1 MKLSSLN
8 FIETVAP
15 MSLRLFLKRQA
26 KRIFGILLF
35 ATSMYLILSLISW
48 NPYDPSINNY
58 NDNAI
63 TNLLGASGAII
74 SDFMLQFLGLGS
86 FVLITLLLFLSLNF
100 ILQNQKII
108 GLPRYFRYPAFFI
121 LWLLILSSIDITNSG
136 LFKSTVNWIYLVGA
150 GGLIGDMLNQSVQDN
165 ILSNMTIISEN
176 HYKKFIFFVSVI
188 LLILIH
194 YLNRLIIK
202 YKTNRQQKL
211 LENDS
216 MHQRVTVK
224 NERKIIILLLSFIR
238 KIFDLFNSLRSL
250 PFLQKNDDVSFE
262 EIRDTLDSAKND
274 EHIVIGESFESH
286 EEPISFDLPSK
297 KKIKTKRT
305 RSKTTDI
312 RKDNFD
318 LFENNNSYSLPSI
331 ALLRANHQDDYSA
344 KVSQTELQEK
354 AEELKNVLL
363 EYKVSGEII
372 NIKPGPVVTLFEIE
386 PSIGTRS
393 SRVISLAEDIAMAMK
408 AISARVAVIPGRN
421 LIGIEL
427 PMADRSTVY
436 LSEIIKSEEF
446 ENTNHRLAIALGKNI
461 GGQPIVVDLASMP
474 HLLIAGTTGSGKSV
488 GINTMILSLLYKYSP
503 DDCKLIMIDPKMLEL
518 SVYEGIPHLLTP
530 VVTEPKKAV
539 VALKWIVKEMEK
551 RYKNMSKIGVR
562 NLDGYNKKIER
573 EGGVIKNKVQIG
585 YDETTGRP
593 NYHNEEITLK
603 KMPYIVV
610 IVDEMADLMAVAGK
624 EIEHSV
630 ARLAAMARA
639 AGIHLIMATQ
649 RPSTDVITGTIK
661 ANFPTRI
668 SFQVSSKIDSRVILN
683 ESGAEQLLGKG
694 DMLYMADGGRIN
706 RIHGAFVDDNE
717 VSDIVNYLKKQAKP
731 EYIEEII
738 KDPEESQT
746 NSDGE
751 SHIEP
756 QLYEQAVNVIL
767 SDQKASTS
775 LLQRRLR
782 IGYNKA
788 ADIIDKME
796 KDGIISEAD
805 HVGRREILLNEQNF
819 DNIR

>member
-8 FIETVAP
+8 FIESIAP
-15 MSLRLFLKRQA
+15 ISLRIFLKRQA
-26 KRIFGILLF
+26 KRILGILIF
-35 ATSMYLILSLISW
+35 AISIYLTTSLISW

-58 NDNAI
+58 NDNVV
-63 TNLLGASGAII
+63 TNLLGSSGAII
-74 SDFMLQFLGLGS
+74 SDLMLQFLGLGS
-86 FVLITLLLFLSLNF
+86 FILIALLLFLSLSL
-100 ILQNQKII
+100 IMQSQKVF
-108 GLPRYFRYPAFFI
+108 GLPRYFRYPTYFV

-150 GGLIGDMLNQSVQDN
+150 GGLIGDLLNQSIQNN
-165 ILSNMTIISEN
+165 ILSKINVISES
-176 HYKKFIFFVSVI
+176 HYKKLIFFISVI
-188 LLILIH
+188 LLASIHHLNKLLI
-194 YLNRLIIK
+194 K
-202 YKTNRQQKL
+202 FKTKRQQKL
-211 LENDS
+211 IESDS
-216 MHQRVTVK
+216 MHQRLAVRRINPLGFLLRYALNLLSNLFRFIKTLSFFEK
-224 NERKIIILLLSFIR
+224 NE
-238 KIFDLFNSLRSL
+238 
-250 PFLQKNDDVSFE
+250 DVSFE
-262 EIRDTLDSAKND
+262 EIRDTLENTKAN
-274 EHIVIGESFESH
+274 ENIIIGESIASQDQ
-286 EEPISFDLPSK
+286 PIGFDLPSK
-297 KKIKTKRT
+297 TKPKTRRT
-305 RSKTTDI
+305 KSKAPDI
-312 RKDNFD
+312 TKDNFD
-318 LFENNNSYSLPSI
+318 LFENNNSYILPSVN
-331 ALLRANHQDDYSA
+331 LLRPNSYSDYSK
-344 KVSQTELQEK
+344 KVSQSELDAK

-393 SRVISLAEDIAMAMK
+393 NRVIGLAEDIAMAMK

-427 PMADRSTVY
+427 PMAERSTVY
-436 LSEIIKSEEF
+436 LSEIIQSEEF
-446 ENTNHRLAIALGKNI
+446 ENSNHKLAIALGKNI
-461 GGQPIVVDLASMP
+461 GGQPVVVDLASMP

-503 DDCKLIMIDPKMLEL
+503 EDCKMIMIDPKMLEL

-562 NLDGYNKKIER
+562 NLEGYNKKIER
-573 EGGVIKNKVQIG
+573 EGGKIVNKVQIG
-585 YDETTGRP
+585 YDEITGKP

-603 KMPYIVV
+603 KMPFIVV

-731 EYIEEII
+731 QYLEEII
-738 KDPEESQT
+738 RDPEESQM

-756 QLYEQAVNVIL
+756 QLFEQAVNVIL

-796 KDGIISEAD
+796 KEGIISEAD

-819 DNIR
+819 DNFS

>member
-1 MKLSSLN
+1 
-8 FIETVAP
+8 
-15 MSLRLFLKRQA
+15 
-26 KRIFGILLF
+26 
-35 ATSMYLILSLISW
+35 
-48 NPYDPSINNY
+48 
-58 NDNAI
+58 
-63 TNLLGASGAII
+63 
-74 SDFMLQFLGLGS
+74 
-86 FVLITLLLFLSLNF
+86 
-100 ILQNQKII
+100 
-108 GLPRYFRYPAFFI
+108 
-121 LWLLILSSIDITNSG
+121 
-136 LFKSTVNWIYLVGA
+136 
-150 GGLIGDMLNQSVQDN
+150 
-165 ILSNMTIISEN
+165 
-176 HYKKFIFFVSVI
+176 
-188 LLILIH
+188 
-194 YLNRLIIK
+194 
-202 YKTNRQQKL
+202 
-211 LENDS
+211 
-216 MHQRVTVK
+216 
-224 NERKIIILLLSFIR
+224 
-238 KIFDLFNSLRSL
+238 
-250 PFLQKNDDVSFE
+250 
-262 EIRDTLDSAKND
+262 
-274 EHIVIGESFESH
+274 
-286 EEPISFDLPSK
+286 
-297 KKIKTKRT
+297 
-305 RSKTTDI
+305 
-312 RKDNFD
+312 
-318 LFENNNSYSLPSI
+318 
-331 ALLRANHQDDYSA
+331 
-344 KVSQTELQEK
+344 VSQTELDAK

-393 SRVISLAEDIAMAMK
+393 NRVISLAEDIAMAMK
-408 AISARVAVIPGRN
+408 AVSARVAVIPGRN

-427 PMADRSTVY
+427 PMAERSTVY
-436 LSEIIKSEEF
+436 LSEIIQSEEF
-446 ENTNHRLAIALGKNI
+446 EKTNHKLAIALGKNI
-461 GGQPIVVDLASMP
+461 GGQPVVVDLASMP

-503 DDCKLIMIDPKMLEL
+503 EDCKLIMIDPKMLEL

-562 NLDGYNKKIER
+562 NLEGYNKKIER
-573 EGGVIKNKVQIG
+573 EGGIITNKVQIG
-585 YDETTGRP
+585 YDDVTGKP

-603 KMPYIVV
+603 KMPFIVV

-731 EYIEEII
+731 QYLEEII
-738 KDPEESQT
+738 RDPEESQI
-746 NSDGE
+746 NSDGDN
-751 SHIEP
+751 HIEP
-756 QLYEQAVNVIL
+756 QLFEQAVNVIL

-796 KDGIISEAD
+796 KEGIISEAD

-819 DNIR
+819 DNFS

>member
-1 MKLSSLN
+1 
-8 FIETVAP
+8 
-15 MSLRLFLKRQA
+15 
-26 KRIFGILLF
+26 
-35 ATSMYLILSLISW
+35 
-48 NPYDPSINNY
+48 
-58 NDNAI
+58 
-63 TNLLGASGAII
+63 
-74 SDFMLQFLGLGS
+74 
-86 FVLITLLLFLSLNF
+86 
-100 ILQNQKII
+100 
-108 GLPRYFRYPAFFI
+108 
-121 LWLLILSSIDITNSG
+121 
-136 LFKSTVNWIYLVGA
+136 
-150 GGLIGDMLNQSVQDN
+150 
-165 ILSNMTIISEN
+165 
-176 HYKKFIFFVSVI
+176 
-188 LLILIH
+188 
-194 YLNRLIIK
+194 
-202 YKTNRQQKL
+202 
-211 LENDS
+211 
-216 MHQRVTVK
+216 MHQRIAVRRSNPINFIMK
-224 NERKIIILLLSFIR
+224 LILNLLSNVFRYI
-238 KIFDLFNSLRSL
+238 KSLS
-250 PFLQKNDDVSFE
+250 FLQKNEDVSFE
-262 EIRDTLDSAKND
+262 EIRDTLENTKNN
-274 EHIVIGESFESH
+274 ENIIIGESIASQDQ
-286 EEPISFDLPSK
+286 PIGFDLPTK
-297 KKIKTKRT
+297 TKPKTKRT
-305 RSKTTDI
+305 KSKAQDI
-312 RKDNFD
+312 TKDNFD
-318 LFENNNSYSLPSI
+318 LFESNNSYILPSVN
-331 ALLRANHQDDYSA
+331 LLRPNSYSDYSK
-344 KVSQTELQEK
+344 KVSQAELDAK

-393 SRVISLAEDIAMAMK
+393 NRVISLAEDIAMAMK
-408 AISARVAVIPGRN
+408 AVSARVAVIPGRN

-427 PMADRSTVY
+427 PMAERSTVY
-436 LSEIIKSEEF
+436 LSEIIQSEEF
-446 ENTNHRLAIALGKNI
+446 ENTNHKLAIALGKNI
-461 GGQPIVVDLASMP
+461 GGQPVVVDLASMP

-503 DDCKLIMIDPKMLEL
+503 EDCKLIMIDPKMLEL

-562 NLDGYNKKIER
+562 NLEGYNKKIER
-573 EGGVIKNKVQIG
+573 EGGKIVNKVQIG
-585 YDETTGRP
+585 YDETTGKP

-603 KMPYIVV
+603 KMPFIVV
-610 IVDEMADLMAVAGK
+610 VVDEMADLMAVAGK

-731 EYIEEII
+731 QYLEEII
-738 KDPEESQT
+738 RDPEESQT

-756 QLYEQAVNVIL
+756 QLFEQAVNVIL

-796 KDGIISEAD
+796 KEGIISEAD
-805 HVGRREILLNEQNF
+805 HVGKAR
-819 DNIR
+819 NIVE

>member
-8 FIETVAP
+8 FIESVAP
-15 MSLRLFLKRQA
+15 INLRLFLKKQA
-26 KRIFGILLF
+26 KRIFGILIF
-35 ATSMYLILSLISW
+35 TSCIYLITSLISW

-58 NDNAI
+58 NDNAV
-63 TNLLGASGAII
+63 TNLLGAGGAII

-86 FVLITLLLFLSLNF
+86 FILITLLLLLSVNL
-100 ILQNQKII
+100 ILQNQKMI
-108 GLPRYFRYPAFFI
+108 GIPRYIRYPTFFI
-121 LWLLILSSIDITNSG
+121 LWILILSSIDITNSG
-136 LFKSTVNWIYLVGA
+136 LFRSTVNWIYLVGA
-150 GGLIGDMLNQSVQDN
+150 GGLIGDLLNQSIQNN
-165 ILSNMTIISEN
+165 ILSKIVALSED
-176 HYKKFIFFVSVI
+176 HYKKFIFFISVV
-188 LLILIH
+188 LLASMY
-194 YLNRLIIK
+194 YLNKLIIK
-202 YKTNRQQKL
+202 FKYKRQQKL
-211 LENDS
+211 IESDS
-216 MHQRVTVK
+216 MHQRLAIK
-224 NERKIIILLLSFIR
+224 EDRRLINILNFFI
-238 KIFDLFNSLRSL
+238 KMLMDLFNAIKSL

-262 EIRDTLDSAKND
+262 DIRDNFDSIKTN
-274 EHIVIGESFESH
+274 EHIIIGESFESD
-286 EEPISFDLPSK
+286 EKPMNFDLPSK
-297 KKIKTKRT
+297 SKTKPK
-305 RSKTTDI
+305 RSRPKTPDI
-312 RKDNFD
+312 RKDNLD
-318 LFENNNSYSLPSI
+318 LFESNNSYVLPSI
-331 ALLRANHQDDYSA
+331 NLLKTNNQTDYNK
-344 KVSQTELQEK
+344 KVSQSELEVK

-427 PMADRSTVY
+427 PMEERSTVY
-436 LSEIIKSEEF
+436 LSEIIKSVEF
-446 ENTNHRLAIALGKNI
+446 ENTNHKLAIALGKNI
-461 GGQPIVVDLASMP
+461 GGQPVVVDLASMP

-503 DDCKLIMIDPKMLEL
+503 EECKMIMIDPKMLEL

-551 RYKNMSKIGVR
+551 RYKNMSKLGVR
-562 NLDGYNKKIER
+562 NLEGYNKYIAR
-573 EGGVIKNKVQIG
+573 EGGTVNIKRQIG
-585 YDETTGRP
+585 YDETTGKP
-593 NYHNEEITLK
+593 NYHNEEITLQ
-603 KMPYIVV
+603 KMPFIVV

-731 EYIEEII
+731 QYLEEII
-738 KDPEESQT
+738 RDPEESQI

-756 QLYEQAVNVIL
+756 QLFEQAVNVIL
-767 SDQKASTS
+767 ADQKASTS

-788 ADIIDKME
+788 ADIIDRME
-796 KDGIISEAD
+796 KEGIISEAD

-819 DNIR
+819 DNFS

>member
-8 FIETVAP
+8 FIESVAP
-15 MSLRLFLKRQA
+15 ISLRLFLKKQA
-26 KRIFGILLF
+26 KRIFGILIF
-35 ATSMYLILSLISW
+35 MSCIFLITSLISW

-58 NDNAI
+58 NDNAV

-86 FVLITLLLFLSLNF
+86 FILITLLLLLSINL
-100 ILQNQKII
+100 ILQNQKVI
-108 GLPRYFRYPAFFI
+108 GIPRYIRYPTFFI
-121 LWLLILSSIDITNSG
+121 LWILILSSIDITNSG
-136 LFKSTVNWIYLVGA
+136 LFRSTVDWIYLVGA
-150 GGLIGDMLNQSVQDN
+150 GGLIGDLLNQSIQNN
-165 ILSNMTIISEN
+165 ILSRIVVLSEN
-176 HYKKFIFFVSVI
+176 HYKKFIFFISVI
-188 LLILIH
+188 LLASMF
-194 YLNRLIIK
+194 YLNKLIVK
-202 YKTNRQQKL
+202 FKNKRQPKL
-211 LENDS
+211 IDS
-216 MHQRVTVK
+216 DYMHQRVAVK
-224 NERKIIILLLSFIR
+224 EERRLSNILKFFI
-238 KIFDLFNSLRSL
+238 KMFMDLFNAIKSL

-262 EIRDTLDSAKND
+262 KIRDNFDSIKTN
-274 EHIVIGESFESH
+274 EHIIIGESFESD
-286 EEPISFDLPSK
+286 EKPMNFDLPSK
-297 KKIKTKRT
+297 SKIKPKRS
-305 RSKTTDI
+305 RPKTPDI
-312 RKDNFD
+312 RKDNLD
-318 LFENNNSYSLPSI
+318 LFESNSSYELPSI
-331 ALLRANHQDDYSA
+331 NLLKTNNQTDYNK
-344 KVSQTELQEK
+344 KVSQSELEVK

-427 PMADRSTVY
+427 PMEERSTVY
-436 LSEIIKSEEF
+436 LSEIIKSVEF
-446 ENTNHRLAIALGKNI
+446 ENTNHKLAIALGKNI
-461 GGQPIVVDLASMP
+461 GGQPIVVDLSSMP

-503 DDCKLIMIDPKMLEL
+503 DDCKMIMIDPKMLEL

-562 NLDGYNKKIER
+562 NLDGYNKYIER
-573 EGGVIKNKVQIG
+573 EGGTVNIKRQIG
-585 YDETTGRP
+585 YDEITGKP
-593 NYHNEEITLK
+593 NYHNEEIILK
-603 KMPYIVV
+603 KMPFIVV

-717 VSDIVNYLKKQAKP
+717 VSDIVNYLKKQAAP
-731 EYIEEII
+731 QYIEEII
-738 KDPEESQT
+738 RDPEESQT

-756 QLYEQAVNVIL
+756 QLFEQAVNVIL

-819 DNIR
+819 DNI

>member
-8 FIETVAP
+8 FIESIAP
-15 MSLRLFLKRQA
+15 ISLRMFLKRQV
-26 KRIFGILLF
+26 KRIFGILIL
-35 ATSMYLILSLISW
+35 AISIYLTTSLISW
-48 NPYDPSINNY
+48 NPYDPSVNNY
-58 NDNAI
+58 NDNVV

-74 SDFMLQFLGLGS
+74 SDLMLQFLGLGS
-86 FVLITLLLFLSLNF
+86 FILITLLLFLSLSL
-100 ILQNQKII
+100 ILQNQKVFGI
-108 GLPRYFRYPAFFI
+108 PRYFRYPTYFI

-136 LFKSTVNWIYLVGA
+136 MFKSTVNWIYLVGA
-150 GGLIGDMLNQSVQDN
+150 GGLIGDLLNQTIQDN
-165 ILSNMTIISEN
+165 ILSKINLISEN
-176 HYKKFIFFVSVI
+176 HYKKLIFFISVI
-188 LLILIH
+188 LLTLIH
-194 YLNRLIIK
+194 YLNKLIIK
-202 YKTNRQQKL
+202 FKNKKQHKL
-211 LENDS
+211 IESDT
-216 MHQRVTVK
+216 MHQRIAVRRSNPIGFLIK
-224 NERKIIILLLSFIR
+224 LALNLLSN
-238 KIFDLFNSLRSL
+238 LFRSIKSLS
-250 PFLQKNDDVSFE
+250 FLQKNEDVSFE
-262 EIRDTLDSAKND
+262 EIRDTLENTKAN
-274 EHIVIGESFESH
+274 ENIIIGESIASQDQ
-286 EEPISFDLPSK
+286 PIGFDIPT
-297 KKIKTKRT
+297 KTKPKTRRT
-305 RSKTTDI
+305 KSKSPDI
-312 RKDNFD
+312 TKDNFD
-318 LFENNNSYSLPSI
+318 LFESNNSYILPSVN
-331 ALLRANHQDDYSA
+331 LLRPNSYSDYSK
-344 KVSQTELQEK
+344 KVSQTELDAK

-393 SRVISLAEDIAMAMK
+393 NRVISLAEDIAMAMK
-408 AISARVAVIPGRN
+408 AVSARVAVIPGRN

-427 PMADRSTVY
+427 PMAERSTVY
-436 LSEIIKSEEF
+436 LSEIIQSEEF
-446 ENTNHRLAIALGKNI
+446 EKTNHKLAIALGKNI
-461 GGQPIVVDLASMP
+461 GGQPVVVDLASMP

-503 DDCKLIMIDPKMLEL
+503 EDCKLIMIDPKMLEL

-562 NLDGYNKKIER
+562 NLEGYNKKIER
-573 EGGVIKNKVQIG
+573 EGGIITNKVQIG
-585 YDETTGRP
+585 YDDVTGKP

-603 KMPYIVV
+603 KMPFIVV

-731 EYIEEII
+731 QYLEEII
-738 KDPEESQT
+738 RDPEESQI
-746 NSDGE
+746 NSDGDN
-751 SHIEP
+751 HIEP
-756 QLYEQAVNVIL
+756 QLFEQAVNVIL

-796 KDGIISEAD
+796 KEGIISEAD

-819 DNIR
+819 DNFS

>member
-1 MKLSSLN
+1 
-8 FIETVAP
+8 
-15 MSLRLFLKRQA
+15 
-26 KRIFGILLF
+26 
-35 ATSMYLILSLISW
+35 
-48 NPYDPSINNY
+48 
-58 NDNAI
+58 
-63 TNLLGASGAII
+63 
-74 SDFMLQFLGLGS
+74 
-86 FVLITLLLFLSLNF
+86 
-100 ILQNQKII
+100 
-108 GLPRYFRYPAFFI
+108 
-121 LWLLILSSIDITNSG
+121 
-136 LFKSTVNWIYLVGA
+136 
-150 GGLIGDMLNQSVQDN
+150 
-165 ILSNMTIISEN
+165 
-176 HYKKFIFFVSVI
+176 
-188 LLILIH
+188 
-194 YLNRLIIK
+194 
-202 YKTNRQQKL
+202 
-211 LENDS
+211 
-216 MHQRVTVK
+216 MHQRIAVRRSNPISFLMK
-224 NERKIIILLLSFIR
+224 HALNLLSN
-238 KIFDLFNSLRSL
+238 LFRYIKSLS
-250 PFLQKNDDVSFE
+250 FLQKNEDVSFE
-262 EIRDTLDSAKND
+262 EIRDTLKNTKAN
-274 EHIVIGESFESH
+274 ENIIIGESIASQDQ
-286 EEPISFDLPSK
+286 PIGFDLPSK
-297 KKIKTKRT
+297 TKPKTRRT
-305 RSKTTDI
+305 KSKAPDI
-312 RKDNFD
+312 TKDNFD
-318 LFENNNSYSLPSI
+318 LFESNNSYILPSVN
-331 ALLRANHQDDYSA
+331 LLRPNSYSDYSK
-344 KVSQTELQEK
+344 KVSQTELDTK
-354 AEELKNVLL
+354 ADELKNVLL

-393 SRVISLAEDIAMAMK
+393 NRVISLAEDIAMAMK
-408 AISARVAVIPGRN
+408 AVSARVAVIPGRN

-427 PMADRSTVY
+427 PMAERSTVY
-436 LSEIIKSEEF
+436 LSEIIQSEEF
-446 ENTNHRLAIALGKNI
+446 ENTNHKLAIALGKNI
-461 GGQPIVVDLASMP
+461 GGQPVVVDLASMP

-503 DDCKLIMIDPKMLEL
+503 EDCKLIMIDPKMLEL

-562 NLDGYNKKIER
+562 NLEGYNKKIER
-573 EGGVIKNKVQIG
+573 EGGTIVNKVQIG
-585 YDETTGRP
+585 YDETTGKP

-603 KMPYIVV
+603 KMPFIVV

-731 EYIEEII
+731 QYLEEII
-738 KDPEESQT
+738 RDPEESQI
-746 NSDGE
+746 NSDGDN
-751 SHIEP
+751 HIEP
-756 QLYEQAVNVIL
+756 QLFEQAVNVIL

-796 KDGIISEAD
+796 KEGIISEAD

-819 DNIR
+819 DNFS